1 MSAVP
6 DRDEALELKALTVTT
21 CLPPRLGRRL
31 KCMAHSEGRS
41 VERMAS
47 LILARGLVPDAR
59 ERRRL
64 VGLDLDDALG
74 VDRHDVVVVGEQ
86 V

>member
-1 MSAVP
+1 MSSAP
-6 DRDEALELKALTVTT
+6 NRDEALELEALTVTA

-31 KCMAHSEGRS
+31 KCMAHGEGRS

-59 ERRRL
+59 ERRRI
-64 VGLDLDDALG
+64 VELDLDHVLG
-74 VDRHDVVVVGEQ
+74 VDRHDVVMVEEQ
-86 V
+86 A